1 MAAGG
6 GGPIAAVSAFGQK
19 LVRHCGLGLRGR
31 SSRNQNLCLRGWLSS
46 TPLSVWQVNAT

>member
-6 GGPIAAVSAFGQK
+6 GIGPIAAVSAFVK
-19 LVRHCGLGLRGR
+19 LVAALQIEGLRSR
-31 SSRNQNLCLRGWLSS
+31 SSRNQVCLRGWLSS